1 MAPPP
6 SAPRLRR
13 TGWMLAALAA
23 GSAALWSA
31 LALSVGPL
39 LHATNRTRP
48 LWAMTMVAALAL
60 VALALNTW
68 AVTRVARRLNRPL
81 AALSHATLRLH
92 DGAHDTRLDEGDGD
106 PEMRQVHAGFNRV
119 AREIERI
126 EHDRALMLAG
136 LSHDL
141 RTPLARLRLEIE
153 LSVPDAQARTLMADD
168 IDTLDG
174 LIGKFADYAR
184 PDQRQWAPVPLRLA
198 VEHAAATFDVGRP
211 ATTSGS
217 LDAARTAGGRLGP
230 STQPGMAEPRSNP
243 LELTVAVDPALTVMG
258 DATELLRVLRNLL
271 QNAARHGRMPGQ
283 TAARVSIRARR
294 QRAWVDLEVR
304 DHGPGVPP
312 AQLARLTT
320 PFFRGDAARTGA
332 LGSGLGLAI
341 VEQAVRRMDGSLNL
355 RNAPEGG
362 LVVLLR
368 LLAGPDAPHHR
379 AAPCDRG
386 ISAAG
391 RARRAARRPAG

>member
-1 MAPPP
+1 MARPP

-31 LALSVGPL
+31 LALSVSPL
-39 LHATNRTRP
+39 LHAAGRTRP
-48 LWAMTMVAALAL
+48 VWGMTMVTALALAALAL
-60 VALALNTW
+60 NAW
-68 AVTRVARRLNRPL
+68 AVARVARRLNRPL

-141 RTPLARLRLEIE
+141 RTPLARLRLEAE
-153 LSVPDAQARTLMADD
+153 LSVPDPQARALMADD

-184 PDQRQWAPVPLRLA
+184 PDQRQWEPVPLRLA
-198 VEHAAATFDVGRP
+198 VEHAAATFDVGRVSSPGAAPSP
-211 ATTSGS
+211 AV
-217 LDAARTAGGRLGP
+217 R
-230 STQPGMAEPRSNP
+230 
-243 LELTVAVDPALTVMG
+243 LTVEVDPSLTVMG

-271 QNAARHGRMPGQ
+271 QNAARHGRQPGE
-283 TAARVSIRARR
+283 TAARVSFRARR
-294 QRAWVDLEVR
+294 QCAWVDLEVR

-341 VEQAVRRMDGSLNL
+341 VEQAVRRMDGSLSL
-355 RNAPEGG
+355 RNASEGG

-368 LLAGPDAPHHR
+368 LLAGPDTP
-379 AAPCDRG
+379 DRPASSTPG
-386 ISAAG
+386 LSAAG

>member
-1 MAPPP
+1 MAPTP

-31 LALSVGPL
+31 LALTVSPL
-39 LHATNRTRP
+39 LQAAGRTRFVWGVV
-48 LWAMTMVAALAL
+48 LAIAMALT
-60 VALALNTW
+60 ALALNTW
-68 AVTRVARRLNRPL
+68 AVARVARRLNRPL
-81 AALSHATLRLH
+81 AALSQATLRLH

-106 PEMRQVHAGFNRV
+106 PEMRRVHAGFNRV

-141 RTPLARLRLEIE
+141 RTPLARLRLEAE
-153 LSVPDAQARTLMADD
+153 LSVPDPQARALMADD
-168 IDTLDG
+168 IDTLDR

-184 PDQRQWAPVPLRLA
+184 PDQRHWEPVPLRLA
-198 VEHAAATFDVGRP
+198 VEHAAATFDVGSITSLGTAP
-211 ATTSGS
+211 AST
-217 LDAARTAGGRLGP
+217 LRL
-230 STQPGMAEPRSNP
+230 S
-243 LELTVAVDPALTVMG
+243 VDVDPTLTVMG

-271 QNAARHGRMPGQ
+271 QNAARHGRLPGQ
-283 TAARVSIRARR
+283 TAARVSVRARR
-294 QRAWVDLEVR
+294 QRAWVHLEVR

-332 LGSGLGLAI
+332 PGSGLGLAI
-341 VEQAVRRMDGSLNL
+341 VEQAVRRMDGSVQV
-355 RNAPEGG
+355 RNAPDGG
-362 LVVLLR
+362 LEVQLR
-368 LLAGPDAPHHR
+368 LLAGPDAPEPGTATDSR
-379 AAPCDRG
+379 F
-386 ISAAG
+386 SASG
-391 RARRAARRPAG
+391 RARRARRRPAG